1 MRCSNHPSSN
11 QAFPLLI
18 SYQFCGFWKLSFNIF
33 TQVFLQVIWE
43 KENTSSTTGWKL
55 WKLCFKSQDIKLK
68 KGQKLDQNLP
78 WYSTALNWKYQKDTH
93 SPPALQ
99 FLWPFFVVLFSH
111 FPINCSTFS
120 CCIVETHMD
129 KAGTYPTLK
138 RVMDDMSGPSMG
150 HIPADKHFLILS
162 QPTFY
167 VLLLSQVLNLALVSW
182 IQTELLSFCSVF
194 KAFSIIWLKLTGT
207 TRLYVKRNYCC

>member
-1 MRCSNHPSSN
+1 MLRYRKRNHPINIRSKHARKTRKYTRGMRCSNHPSSN

-78 WYSTALNWKYQKDTH
+78 WYSTALNWKYQKHTH

-111 FPINCSTFS
+111 FPINCSTFFLLHCGNPHGQS
-120 CCIVETHMD
+120 RYIPSIEKGD
-129 KAGTYPTLK
+129 
-138 RVMDDMSGPSMG
+138 GP
-150 HIPADKHFLILS
+150 HDWA
-162 QPTFY
+162 FY
-167 VLLLSQVLNLALVSW
+167 EPHPCW
-182 IQTELLSFCSVF
+182 
-194 KAFSIIWLKLTGT
+194 
-207 TRLYVKRNYCC
+207 